1 MGYFSELPNLQYQS
15 PFSDRLS
22 DSSYVFVKNIFRR
35 MKVRDDLQNVLTVFN
50 KYQIADGTRPDNV
63 AEELYGESEYD
74 YVVLLT
80 ANITNVRDQWPITNK
95 ELYDYVVQKY
105 GLENVNRVHHYI
117 TKEIRDSDGKLILPA
132 GKVVGSNF
140 TVNYFDSTPVN
151 RTYGQIENLNIK
163 SNENEYIDGIY
174 TDIGVTTNGVG
185 TGASF
190 TVTVTDGKITTA
202 TVNNKG
208 KDYDLNETIQ
218 FVGIP
223 KVSDSHDISTTISVK
238 ERLTNTTSISNYEY
252 EVDENEKKRTIY
264 ILKPTYLGQFLD
276 DMKNEMIY
284 KESSQFV
291 SQRLIRTENT
301 RITIP

>member
-22 DSSYVFVKNIFRR
+22 DSSYVFAKNIFRR
-35 MKVRDDLQNVLTVFN
+35 MKVRDDLQNVFTVFN

-105 GLENVNRVHHYI
+105 GLENVNSVHHYV
-117 TKEIRDSDGKLILPA
+117 TKEIKDSDGKLILPA

-140 TVNYFDSTPVN
+140 TVSYFDSTP
-151 RTYGQIENLNIK
+151 I
-163 SNENEYIDGIY
+163 
-174 TDIGVTTNGVG
+174 TTSA
-185 TGASF
+185 TE
-190 TVTVTDGKITTA
+190 TVTGIT
-202 TVNNKG
+202 
-208 KDYDLNETIQ
+208 
-218 FVGIP
+218 
-223 KVSDSHDISTTISVK
+223 
-238 ERLTNTTSISNYEY
+238 NYEY
-252 EVDENEKKRTIY
+252 EIDENENKRTIY

-291 SQRLIRTENT
+291 NQRLIKTENT
-301 RITIP
+301 RVTI

>member
-22 DSSYVFVKNIFRR
+22 DSSYVFAKNIFRR

-50 KYQIADGTRPDNV
+50 KYQIVDGTRPDTV

-74 YVVLLT
+74 YVVLVT

-105 GLENVNRVHHYI
+105 GLENVNNIHHYI
-117 TKEIRDSDGKLILPA
+117 TKEIKDSDGKLILPA

-140 TVNYFDSTPVN
+140 TVSYFDSTP
-151 RTYGQIENLNIK
+151 I
-163 SNENEYIDGIY
+163 
-174 TDIGVTTNGVG
+174 TTSA
-185 TGASF
+185 TE
-190 TVTVTDGKITTA
+190 TVTGIT
-202 TVNNKG
+202 
-208 KDYDLNETIQ
+208 
-218 FVGIP
+218 
-223 KVSDSHDISTTISVK
+223 
-238 ERLTNTTSISNYEY
+238 NYEY
-252 EVDENEKKRTIY
+252 EIDENENKRTIY

-291 SQRLIRTENT
+291 NQRLIKTENT
-301 RITIP
+301 RVTIP

>member
-22 DSSYVFVKNIFRR
+22 DSSYVFAKNIFRR
-35 MKVRDDLQNVLTVFN
+35 MKVRDDLQNVFTVFN
-50 KYQIADGTRPDNV
+50 KYQIADGTRPDTV

-105 GLENVNRVHHYI
+105 GLENVNNIHHYI
-117 TKEIRDSDGKLILPA
+117 TKEIKDSDGKLILPA

-140 TVNYFDSTPVN
+140 TVSYFDSTP
-151 RTYGQIENLNIK
+151 I
-163 SNENEYIDGIY
+163 
-174 TDIGVTTNGVG
+174 TTSA
-185 TGASF
+185 TE
-190 TVTVTDGKITTA
+190 TVTGIT
-202 TVNNKG
+202 
-208 KDYDLNETIQ
+208 
-218 FVGIP
+218 
-223 KVSDSHDISTTISVK
+223 
-238 ERLTNTTSISNYEY
+238 NYEY
-252 EVDENEKKRTIY
+252 EIDENENKRTIY

-291 SQRLIRTENT
+291 NQRLIKTENT
-301 RITIP
+301 RVTIP

>member
-22 DSSYVFVKNIFRR
+22 DSSYVFAKNIFRR
-35 MKVRDDLQNVLTVFN
+35 MKVRDDLQNVFTVFN
-50 KYQIADGTRPDNV
+50 KYQIADGTRPDTV

-105 GLENVNRVHHYI
+105 GLENVNSVHHYV
-117 TKEIRDSDGKLILPA
+117 TKEIKDSDGKLILPA

-140 TVNYFDSTPVN
+140 TVSYFDSTP
-151 RTYGQIENLNIK
+151 I
-163 SNENEYIDGIY
+163 
-174 TDIGVTTNGVG
+174 TTSA
-185 TGASF
+185 TE
-190 TVTVTDGKITTA
+190 TVTGIT
-202 TVNNKG
+202 
-208 KDYDLNETIQ
+208 
-218 FVGIP
+218 
-223 KVSDSHDISTTISVK
+223 
-238 ERLTNTTSISNYEY
+238 NYEY
-252 EVDENEKKRTIY
+252 EIDENENKRTIY

-291 SQRLIRTENT
+291 NQRLIKTENT
-301 RITIP
+301 RVTIP

>member
-22 DSSYVFVKNIFRR
+22 DSSYVFAKNIFRR

-50 KYQIADGTRPDNV
+50 KYQIVDGTRPDNV

-105 GLENVNRVHHYI
+105 GLENVNSVHHYI
-117 TKEIRDSDGKLILPA
+117 TKEIKDSGGKLILPA

-140 TVNYFDSTPVN
+140 TVSYFDSTP
-151 RTYGQIENLNIK
+151 I
-163 SNENEYIDGIY
+163 
-174 TDIGVTTNGVG
+174 TTSA
-185 TGASF
+185 TE
-190 TVTVTDGKITTA
+190 TVTGIT
-202 TVNNKG
+202 
-208 KDYDLNETIQ
+208 
-218 FVGIP
+218 
-223 KVSDSHDISTTISVK
+223 
-238 ERLTNTTSISNYEY
+238 NYEY
-252 EVDENEKKRTIY
+252 EIDENENKRTIY

-276 DMKNEMIY
+276 DIKNEMIY

-291 SQRLIRTENT
+291 NQRLIKTENT
-301 RITIP
+301 RVTIP

>member
-22 DSSYVFVKNIFRR
+22 DSSYVFAKNIFRR
-35 MKVRDDLQNVLTVFN
+35 MKVRDDLQNVFTVFN

-105 GLENVNRVHHYI
+105 GLENVNNIHHYI
-117 TKEIRDSDGKLILPA
+117 TKEIKDSDGKLILPA

-140 TVNYFDSTPVN
+140 TVSYFDSTP
-151 RTYGQIENLNIK
+151 I
-163 SNENEYIDGIY
+163 
-174 TDIGVTTNGVG
+174 TTSA
-185 TGASF
+185 TE
-190 TVTVTDGKITTA
+190 TVTGIT
-202 TVNNKG
+202 
-208 KDYDLNETIQ
+208 
-218 FVGIP
+218 
-223 KVSDSHDISTTISVK
+223 
-238 ERLTNTTSISNYEY
+238 NYEY
-252 EVDENEKKRTIY
+252 EIDENENKRTIY

-291 SQRLIRTENT
+291 NQRLIKTENT
-301 RITIP
+301 RVTIP

>member
-22 DSSYVFVKNIFRR
+22 DSSYVFAKNIFRR

-50 KYQIADGTRPDNV
+50 KYQIVDETRPDTV

-74 YVVLLT
+74 YVVLVT

-95 ELYDYVVQKY
+95 ELYEYVVQKY
-105 GLENVNRVHHYI
+105 GLENVNNVHHYI
-117 TKEIRDSDGKLILPA
+117 TKEIKDSDGKLILPA

-140 TVNYFDSTPVN
+140 TVSYFDSTP
-151 RTYGQIENLNIK
+151 I
-163 SNENEYIDGIY
+163 
-174 TDIGVTTNGVG
+174 TTSA
-185 TGASF
+185 TE
-190 TVTVTDGKITTA
+190 TVTGIT
-202 TVNNKG
+202 
-208 KDYDLNETIQ
+208 
-218 FVGIP
+218 
-223 KVSDSHDISTTISVK
+223 
-238 ERLTNTTSISNYEY
+238 NYEY
-252 EVDENEKKRTIY
+252 EIDENENKRTIY

-291 SQRLIRTENT
+291 NQRLIKTENT
-301 RITIP
+301 RVTIP

>member
-22 DSSYVFVKNIFRR
+22 DSSYVFAKNIFRR
-35 MKVRDDLQNVLTVFN
+35 MKVRDDLQNVFTVFN

-105 GLENVNRVHHYI
+105 GLENVNSVHHYV
-117 TKEIRDSDGKLILPA
+117 TKEIKDSDGKLILPA

-140 TVNYFDSTPVN
+140 TVSYFDSTP
-151 RTYGQIENLNIK
+151 I
-163 SNENEYIDGIY
+163 
-174 TDIGVTTNGVG
+174 TTSA
-185 TGASF
+185 TE
-190 TVTVTDGKITTA
+190 TVTGIT
-202 TVNNKG
+202 
-208 KDYDLNETIQ
+208 
-218 FVGIP
+218 
-223 KVSDSHDISTTISVK
+223 
-238 ERLTNTTSISNYEY
+238 NYEY
-252 EVDENEKKRTIY
+252 EIDENENKRTIY

-291 SQRLIRTENT
+291 NQRLIKTENT
-301 RITIP
+301 RVTIP

>member
-22 DSSYVFVKNIFRR
+22 DSSYVFAKNIFRR
-35 MKVRDDLQNVLTVFN
+35 MKVRDDLQNVFTVFN

-80 ANITNVRDQWPITNK
+80 ANITNIRDQWPITNK

-105 GLENVNRVHHYI
+105 GLENINDVHHFV
-117 TKEIRDSDGKLILPA
+117 TKEIKDSDGKLILPA
-132 GKVVGSNF
+132 DKVVDSNF
-140 TVNYFDSTPVN
+140 TVSYFDSTP
-151 RTYGQIENLNIK
+151 
-163 SNENEYIDGIY
+163 
-174 TDIGVTTNGVG
+174 
-185 TGASF
+185 
-190 TVTVTDGKITTA
+190 ITTSA
-202 TVNNKG
+202 AETVR
-208 KDYDLNETIQ
+208 
-218 FVGIP
+218 GI
-223 KVSDSHDISTTISVK
+223 T
-238 ERLTNTTSISNYEY
+238 NYEY

-264 ILKPTYLGQFLD
+264 VLKPTYLGQFLD

-291 SQRLIRTENT
+291 NQRLIKTENT
-301 RITIP
+301 RVTIP

>member
-22 DSSYVFVKNIFRR
+22 DSSYVFAKNIFRR
-35 MKVRDDLQNVLTVFN
+35 MKVRDDLQNVFTVFN

-80 ANITNVRDQWPITNK
+80 ANITNIRDQWPITNK

-105 GLENVNRVHHYI
+105 GLENVNNIHHYI
-117 TKEIRDSDGKLILPA
+117 TKEIKDSDGKLILPA

-140 TVNYFDSTPVN
+140 TVSYFDSTP
-151 RTYGQIENLNIK
+151 I
-163 SNENEYIDGIY
+163 
-174 TDIGVTTNGVG
+174 TTSA
-185 TGASF
+185 TE
-190 TVTVTDGKITTA
+190 TVTGIT
-202 TVNNKG
+202 
-208 KDYDLNETIQ
+208 
-218 FVGIP
+218 
-223 KVSDSHDISTTISVK
+223 
-238 ERLTNTTSISNYEY
+238 NYEY
-252 EVDENEKKRTIY
+252 EIDENENKRTIY

-291 SQRLIRTENT
+291 NQRLIKTENT
-301 RITIP
+301 RVTIP

>member
-22 DSSYVFVKNIFRR
+22 DSSYVFAKNIFRR

-50 KYQIADGTRPDNV
+50 KYQIVDGTRPDNV

-105 GLENVNRVHHYI
+105 GLENVNSVHHYI
-117 TKEIRDSDGKLILPA
+117 TKEIKDSDGKLILPA

-140 TVNYFDSTPVN
+140 TVSYFDSTP
-151 RTYGQIENLNIK
+151 I
-163 SNENEYIDGIY
+163 
-174 TDIGVTTNGVG
+174 TTSA
-185 TGASF
+185 TE
-190 TVTVTDGKITTA
+190 TVTGIT
-202 TVNNKG
+202 
-208 KDYDLNETIQ
+208 
-218 FVGIP
+218 
-223 KVSDSHDISTTISVK
+223 
-238 ERLTNTTSISNYEY
+238 NYEY
-252 EVDENEKKRTIY
+252 EIDENENKRTIY

-276 DMKNEMIY
+276 DIKNEMIY

-291 SQRLIRTENT
+291 NQRLIKTENT
-301 RITIP
+301 RVTIP

>member
-22 DSSYVFVKNIFRR
+22 DSSYVFAKNIFRR
-35 MKVRDDLQNVLTVFN
+35 MKVRDDLQNVFTVFN

-105 GLENVNRVHHYI
+105 GLENVNNVHHYV
-117 TKEIRDSDGKLILPA
+117 TKEIKDSDGKLILPA

-140 TVNYFDSTPVN
+140 TVSYFDSTP
-151 RTYGQIENLNIK
+151 I
-163 SNENEYIDGIY
+163 
-174 TDIGVTTNGVG
+174 TTSA
-185 TGASF
+185 TE
-190 TVTVTDGKITTA
+190 TVTGIT
-202 TVNNKG
+202 
-208 KDYDLNETIQ
+208 
-218 FVGIP
+218 
-223 KVSDSHDISTTISVK
+223 
-238 ERLTNTTSISNYEY
+238 NYEY
-252 EVDENEKKRTIY
+252 EIDENENKRTIY

-291 SQRLIRTENT
+291 NQRLIKTENT
-301 RITIP
+301 RVTIP

>member
-22 DSSYVFVKNIFRR
+22 DSSYVFAKNIFRR

-50 KYQIADGTRPDNV
+50 KYQIVDGTRPDTV

-105 GLENVNRVHHYI
+105 GLENVNNIHHYI
-117 TKEIRDSDGKLILPA
+117 TKEIKDSDGKLILPA

-140 TVNYFDSTPVN
+140 TVSYFDSTP
-151 RTYGQIENLNIK
+151 I
-163 SNENEYIDGIY
+163 
-174 TDIGVTTNGVG
+174 TTSA
-185 TGASF
+185 TE
-190 TVTVTDGKITTA
+190 TVTGIT
-202 TVNNKG
+202 
-208 KDYDLNETIQ
+208 
-218 FVGIP
+218 
-223 KVSDSHDISTTISVK
+223 
-238 ERLTNTTSISNYEY
+238 NYEY
-252 EVDENEKKRTIY
+252 EIDENENKRTIY

-291 SQRLIRTENT
+291 NQRLIKTENT
-301 RITIP
+301 RVTIP

>member
-22 DSSYVFVKNIFRR
+22 DSSYVFAKNIFRR

-50 KYQIADGTRPDNV
+50 KYQIVDGTRPDTV

-74 YVVLLT
+74 YVVLVT

-95 ELYDYVVQKY
+95 ELYEYVVQKY
-105 GLENVNRVHHYI
+105 GLENVNNVHHYV
-117 TKEIRDSDGKLILPA
+117 TKEIKDSDGKLILPA

-140 TVNYFDSTPVN
+140 TVSYFDSTP
-151 RTYGQIENLNIK
+151 I
-163 SNENEYIDGIY
+163 
-174 TDIGVTTNGVG
+174 TTSA
-185 TGASF
+185 TE
-190 TVTVTDGKITTA
+190 TVTGIT
-202 TVNNKG
+202 
-208 KDYDLNETIQ
+208 
-218 FVGIP
+218 
-223 KVSDSHDISTTISVK
+223 
-238 ERLTNTTSISNYEY
+238 NYEY
-252 EVDENEKKRTIY
+252 EIDENENKRTIY

-291 SQRLIRTENT
+291 NQRLIKTENT
-301 RITIP
+301 RVTIP

>member
-22 DSSYVFVKNIFRR
+22 DSSYVFAKNIFRR
-35 MKVRDDLQNVLTVFN
+35 MKVRDDLQNVFTVFN

-105 GLENVNRVHHYI
+105 GLENVNNVHHYV
-117 TKEIRDSDGKLILPA
+117 TKEIKDSDGKLILPA
-132 GKVVGSNF
+132 DKVVDSNF
-140 TVNYFDSTPVN
+140 TVSYFDSTP
-151 RTYGQIENLNIK
+151 I
-163 SNENEYIDGIY
+163 
-174 TDIGVTTNGVG
+174 TTSA
-185 TGASF
+185 TE
-190 TVTVTDGKITTA
+190 TVTGIT
-202 TVNNKG
+202 
-208 KDYDLNETIQ
+208 
-218 FVGIP
+218 
-223 KVSDSHDISTTISVK
+223 
-238 ERLTNTTSISNYEY
+238 NYEY
-252 EVDENEKKRTIY
+252 EIDENENKRTIY

-291 SQRLIRTENT
+291 NQRLIKTENT
-301 RITIP
+301 RVTIP

>member
-22 DSSYVFVKNIFRR
+22 DSSYVFAKNIFRR
-35 MKVRDDLQNVLTVFN
+35 MKVRDDLQNVFTVFN

-105 GLENVNRVHHYI
+105 GLENINDDHHYV
-117 TKEIRDSDGKLILPA
+117 TKEIKDSDGKLILPA
-132 GKVVGSNF
+132 DKVVDSNF
-140 TVNYFDSTPVN
+140 TVSYFDSTP
-151 RTYGQIENLNIK
+151 I
-163 SNENEYIDGIY
+163 
-174 TDIGVTTNGVG
+174 TTSA
-185 TGASF
+185 TE
-190 TVTVTDGKITTA
+190 TVTGIT
-202 TVNNKG
+202 
-208 KDYDLNETIQ
+208 
-218 FVGIP
+218 
-223 KVSDSHDISTTISVK
+223 
-238 ERLTNTTSISNYEY
+238 NYEY
-252 EVDENEKKRTIY
+252 EIDENENKRTIY

-291 SQRLIRTENT
+291 NQRLIKTENT
-301 RITIP
+301 RVTIP

>member
-22 DSSYVFVKNIFRR
+22 DSSYVFAKNIFRR
-35 MKVRDDLQNVLTVFN
+35 MKVRDDLQNVFTVFN

-80 ANITNVRDQWPITNK
+80 ANITNIRDQWPITNK

-105 GLENVNRVHHYI
+105 GLENVNNVHHYV
-117 TKEIRDSDGKLILPA
+117 TKEIKDSDGKLILPA
-132 GKVVGSNF
+132 GKVVDSNF
-140 TVNYFDSTPVN
+140 TVNYFDSTP
-151 RTYGQIENLNIK
+151 
-163 SNENEYIDGIY
+163 
-174 TDIGVTTNGVG
+174 
-185 TGASF
+185 
-190 TVTVTDGKITTA
+190 ITTSA
-202 TVNNKG
+202 T
-208 KDYDLNETIQ
+208 ET
-218 FVGIP
+218 VRGI
-223 KVSDSHDISTTISVK
+223 T
-238 ERLTNTTSISNYEY
+238 NYEY

-264 ILKPTYLGQFLD
+264 VLKPTYLGQFLD

-291 SQRLIRTENT
+291 NQRLIKTENT
-301 RITIP
+301 RVTIP